1 MVKTQIP
8 SETIRA
14 YRKTV
19 YHVSIKRP
27 FDFFI
32 GKRSS
37 ELGRLISVNGAEN
50 AAFLTAFNPGSVKV
64 SLEKNLKAQ
73 KQLERLLDEMAI
85 KFYPGKAIDSAG
97 SWPDEPSVL
106 AFNINLKQAKLIG
119 VRFQQNGIVWIEDDF
134 VPKLLFLR

>member
-8 SETIRA
+8 SETIRV

-19 YHVSIKRP
+19 YHVSTKRP

-50 AAFLTAFNPGSVKV
+50 AAFLTAFNPRSVKV
-64 SLEKNLKAQ
+64 SLEKNLIFSSSQ
-73 KQLERLLDEMAI
+73 TRSNLLM
-85 KFYPGKAIDSAG
+85 
-97 SWPDEPSVL
+97 
-106 AFNINLKQAKLIG
+106 
-119 VRFQQNGIVWIEDDF
+119 
-134 VPKLLFLR
+134 